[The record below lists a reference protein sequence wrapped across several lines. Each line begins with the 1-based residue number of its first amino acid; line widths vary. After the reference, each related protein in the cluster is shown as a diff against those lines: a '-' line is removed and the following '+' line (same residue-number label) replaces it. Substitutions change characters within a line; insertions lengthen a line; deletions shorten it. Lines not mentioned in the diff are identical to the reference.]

1 MKKSNLRGGRT
12 MVKPLG
18 IGHVVLNVT
27 DVAKSIEFYTN
38 ILGFEV
44 VKTNSENTAAFLNC
58 GEMHHDLALFK
69 ASTDIPNKKG
79 SVGLN
84 HFAVLVDDIDQLK
97 SLKENLESVGYSN
110 LRTVDHGMT
119 GSIYFEDPDG
129 NGIEFYFDRYED
141 PAEGLAVM
149 KDDNKV
155 NGELVLD

>member
-1 MKKSNLRGGRT
+1 

-27 DVAKSIEFYTN
+27 DVTRSIEFYTQV
-38 ILGFEV
+38 LGFEV
-44 VKTNSENTAAFLNC
+44 VKTNHENTAAFLNC

-69 ASTDIPNKKG
+69 ASDDTPNKKG
-79 SVGLN
+79 TVGLN
-84 HFAVLVDDIDQLK
+84 HFAVLVEDIDQLK
-97 SLKENLESVGYSN
+97 SLKSNLESVGYEN

-129 NGIEFYFDRYED
+129 NGIEFYFDRYAD